1 LSKRQVV
8 LILGAAILVASG
20 LLIYLGR
27 GLTPVV
33 DEWAYI
39 SVYSDWKLETLLTPH
54 NGHLV
59 VFPVVIEKVITEIF
73 GLESQLPFQL
83 LNVSLCAAV
92 AVLLFALIRDA
103 VGDLLAIAAAVL
115 ILFFGAGADVLI
127 PTFQISNLTGLCAG
141 LAMLLLLRREDLR
154 GDLAACAF
162 LCISLASFSIGIAFA
177 VGAALAI
184 ALRPPRLRLSRCWV
198 VLVPAVLYGAWMLWA
213 HKFHQQSFYVHN
225 VKILGSAMVDQASA
239 ELSALTGLFTTPN
252 GPPPE
257 SNPVPIRTT
266 WGPVLLAG
274 LAVLVYLRMRRTPKP
289 GPNAWVAASVLVV
302 YYLLVGIALN
312 QFRNTFDTRLVY
324 LGSVLMLVAV
334 AELCGPYRPSR
345 GVLACVGVVLVF
357 SLGANIVELGDSA
370 QFWRATSAA
379 IKAKMAALEIAGPA
393 ADGSLPVEDP
403 PGAANFSIEQFH
415 EIDAE
420 FGLPAYSQE
429 ELEASAAD
437 ARQDADE
444 ELVRVMG
451 VAPEAVQGIVPPRG
465 TPSPEVFTKPSDPAP
480 RWHGS
485 CASLLPRDGAK
496 TAVLVKFKR
505 GGIAYRSTAPV
516 EISIGRFADQPA
528 VALPARAGASR
539 IVVPATASRLP
550 WEVGIWIT
558 APTLLCPAAA

>member
-1 LSKRQVV
+1 MV
-8 LILGAAILVASG
+8 LILGVAVLAASA

-39 SVYSDWKLETLLTPH
+39 SAYPGWKLETLLTPH
-54 NGHLV
+54 NGHLI
-59 VFPVVIEKVITEIF
+59 VFPLVVEKAIAEIF

-83 LNVSLCAAV
+83 LNVSLSAAV

-103 VGDLLAIAAAVL
+103 VGDLLALAAAIL

-141 LAMLLLLRREDLR
+141 LAMLLALRREDLR

-184 ALRPPRLRLSRCWV
+184 ALRPPPVRLSRCWV

-213 HKFHQQSFYVHN
+213 RKFDQQSFYVHN
-225 VKILGSAMVDQASA
+225 VKILGSALVDQASA

-274 LAVLVYLRMRRTPKP
+274 LAVLVYWRMRRTPKP
-289 GPNAWVAASVLVV
+289 GPNAWAAASVLIA

-334 AELCGPYRPSR
+334 AELLGPYRPSR
-345 GVLACVGVVLVF
+345 AVLACVGVVLVF
-357 SLGANIVELGDSA
+357 SLGANIAELGDSA
-370 QFWRATSAA
+370 QFWRAQSSA

-393 ADGSLPVEDP
+393 ADESLAVEDP
-403 PGAANFSIEQFH
+403 PGAANFSIGQFH

-420 FGLPAYSQE
+420 FGLPVYSRE
-429 ELEASAAD
+429 ELEASAPG

-444 ELVRVMG
+444 ELVRVLG
-451 VAPEAVQGIVPPRG
+451 IAPEPARGIVPPPG
-465 TPSPEVFTKPSDPAP
+465 TPPPEVFTKPADPAP
-480 RWHGS
+480 RWRGS

-496 TAVLVKFKR
+496 TAILIKFAS

-516 EISIGRFADQPA
+516 EVSLGRFADQPA
-528 VALPARAGASR
+528 VPLPARSGSSR
-539 IVVPATASRLP
+539 ILVPPTASRVP
-550 WEVGIWIT
+550 WSAGMWIT

>member
-1 LSKRQVV
+1 LSKRQVA
-8 LILGAAILVASG
+8 LILGAAVLAASG
-20 LLIYLGR
+20 LLVYLGR

-39 SVYSDWKLETLLTPH
+39 SVYPGWGLETLLTPH

-59 VFPVVIEKVITEIF
+59 VFPLVVEKAITEIF

-83 LNVSLCAAV
+83 LNVTLSATV
-92 AVLLFALIRDA
+92 AVLLFALTRDA
-103 VGDLLAIAAAVL
+103 VGDLLALAAAVL

-141 LAMLLLLRREDLR
+141 LAMLLVLRREDLR
-154 GDLAACAF
+154 GDLAASAF

-177 VGAALAI
+177 AGAALAI
-184 ALRPPRLRLSRCWV
+184 ALRPLPLRLSRCWV

-225 VKILGSAMVDQASA
+225 IKILGSAMVDQASA

-274 LAVLVYLRMRRTPKP
+274 LAVFLYLRMRRTPKP
-289 GPNAWVAASVLVV
+289 GPNAWVAATVLVV
-302 YYLLVGIALN
+302 YYLLVAIALN

-334 AELCGPYRPSR
+334 AELCAPYRPSR

-370 QFWRATSAA
+370 QFWRATSSA

-403 PGAANFSIEQFH
+403 PGAANFSIQQFR

-420 FGLPAYSQE
+420 FGLPAYSE
-429 ELEASAAD
+429 AELKASAPG

-444 ELVRVMG
+444 ELVRVTG
-451 VAPEAVQGIVPPRG
+451 IAPEAAQGVVPPPG
-465 TPSPEVFTKPSDPAP
+465 ATPPEVFTKPGDPAP

-485 CASLLPRDGAK
+485 CASLVPRDGAK
-496 TAVLVKFKR
+496 TAVLVKFES
-505 GGIAYRSTAPV
+505 GGIAYRSAAPV
-516 EISIGRFADQPA
+516 EVSIGRFADQPA
-528 VALPARAGASR
+528 VSLPARSGPNR
-539 IVVPATASRLP
+539 ILVPPTGSPVP
-550 WEVGIWIT
+550 WSVGMWIT
-558 APTLLCPAAA
+558 APALLCPAAA